1 MTKLIVLL
9 TLSAAASVASAS
21 ILPIAFTGLPQTQGN
36 GTTNSQGNTYN
47 GEAFATIA
55 GFSSQDLVC
64 DDFDNTTY
72 MPSGQI
78 DFSVESIS
86 NLSGADFTSGYATV
100 SGYTLTQAQAYDTE
114 AVLLTEL
121 EALTANSANAQAITD
136 YQYAMW
142 DLMLPNGGDSGMK
155 DNPLDSSALGD
166 QQAAF
171 AAVQANTTSAQA
183 AEHALVVYTPTAS
196 YSSNQEFLGLNTPTA
211 TPEPST
217 WVLLAG
223 LGSLVCIPQMRSNLR
238 RVVLSRNS

>member
-1 MTKLIVLL
+1 VLI
-9 TLSAAASVASAS
+9 T
-21 ILPIAFTGLPQTQGN
+21 FTGLPATQGN

-47 GEAFATIA
+47 GEAAATIA
-55 GFSSQDLVC
+55 GISSQDLVC

-78 DFSVESIS
+78 DFSVETIS

-100 SGYTLTQAQAYDTE
+100 SGYTLTETQAYDTE

-121 EALTANSANAQAITD
+121 EALTINSANAQAITD

-142 DLMLPNGGDSGMK
+142 DLTLPSGGDGSLK
-155 DNPLDSSALGD
+155 DNPLDSNALSD

-171 AAVQANTTSAQA
+171 AAVQANSTSTQA
-183 AEHALVVYTPTAS
+183 EEHALVVYTPTAS

-217 WVLLAG
+217 WVMLAVLGLL
-223 LGSLVCIPQMRSNLR
+223 LCIPQMRSCLR
-238 RVVLSRNS
+238 RAVLSRNS